1 MAENNPNKVIRIA
14 LVGQPNVGKSLLIN
28 ALCHSSMK
36 VGNFTG
42 VTVEKAEAYTTHQGW
57 TLRFID
63 LPGTYSLYGYSEE
76 EKITKNFVES
86 GGDYDLIVNVADS
99 TNLERNLLLSAQLL
113 EMQKKMILALNMS
126 DEARNEGVKIN
137 AKALSELLGIPS
149 VQVSAHTK
157 ENLESLLDCIVETYQ
172 KEKTPNKRIYSNA
185 IETEILR
192 LEEFIQ
198 SKKDASI
205 ESLNL
210 SARQIAILLLK
221 QEEKTFA
228 ILHEKPIWLEL
239 SQKLQESLNNLY
251 TIYDTPSNKEIF
263 LEDSNA
269 FVQGL
274 VTEIIRYE
282 TKKKQNYTQSIDKI
296 LINKYAGIP
305 IFLFFMWA
313 LFQLTFTLGALP
325 MDMIEDFF
333 GWLGDLVKDNV
344 ESEALASLLADGIL
358 GGVGAVILFLPN
370 IVILF
375 FGIALLET
383 TGYMSRVA
391 FLLDGFFHKFG
402 LHGKSFIPLVSGFG
416 CSVPAFMATR
426 TLKSRKDRLLTL
438 FIINFMSC
446 GARLPVYVL
455 FVGAF
460 FPTQQAGNW
469 LFGIYIL
476 GALLGLVAAKILRI
490 TAFKGP
496 DEPFVMEMPKYR
508 MPNWRL
514 VWFAIYTK
522 AKMYLKKAGT
532 FILAVSILIWFA
544 SSYPAQEETKAT
556 YETKIEQA
564 LDGEE
569 KEKLEFALEERLIE
583 NSYLG
588 MTGKLIEPIFAP
600 MDFDW
605 RMSVA
610 LLSGLAAKEVVIS
623 TMGVL
628 YSLGGEV
635 DEESETLMEV
645 ISNAIPLQA
654 AIAFVL
660 FVMIY
665 NPCLAASVVFGKE
678 AGGFKYVVYL
688 FLFTSVCAYF
698 VALVGYILA
707 GLILN

>member
-1 MAENNPNKVIRIA
+1 MAETKQIRIA

-28 ALCHSSMK
+28 ALCHSTMK
-36 VGNFTG
+36 VGNFPG
-42 VTVEKAEAYTTHQGW
+42 VTVEKAEASTSYKGYVLQ
-57 TLRFID
+57 IVD

-76 EKITKNFVES
+76 EKITKHFVES
-86 GGDYDLIVNVADS
+86 NDYDLIVNVADS

-113 EMQKKMILALNMS
+113 EMQKKMVLVLNMS
-126 DEARNEGVKIN
+126 DEARKEGIKI
-137 AKALSELLGIPS
+137 KTESLSELLGIPS

-157 ENLESLLDCIVETYQ
+157 ENLESLLDVIVATY
-172 KEKTPNKRIYSNA
+172 EKGQNANKRIYSNA
-185 IETEILR
+185 IETEILH
-192 LEEFIQ
+192 LEEFIKN
-198 SKKDASI
+198 KKDVSI
-205 ESLNL
+205 ESLGL

-221 QEEKTFA
+221 QEEKTFQ
-228 ILHEKPIWLEL
+228 ILHKKPIWMEL
-239 SQKLQESLNNLY
+239 SKKLQDSLNNLY

-263 LEDSNA
+263 LEDLNA

-274 VTEIIRYE
+274 ITETVHYE
-282 TKKKQNYTQSIDKI
+282 GKEKQGYTHSIDKI

-305 IFLFFMWA
+305 IFLFFMWV

-325 MDMIEDFF
+325 MDLIDSFF
-333 GWLGDLVKDNV
+333 GWLGESIKEKI
-344 ESEALASLLADGIL
+344 ESESLASLLADGII
-358 GGVGAVILFLPN
+358 GGVGAVVLFLPN

-402 LHGKSFIPLVSGFG
+402 LHGKSFIPLVTGFG

-455 FVGAF
+455 FIGAF
-460 FPTQQAGNW
+460 FPAQQAGNW

-476 GALLGLVAAKILRI
+476 GALLGLVMAKILRL

-532 FILAVSILIWFA
+532 FILAASVLIWFA
-544 SSYPAQEETKAT
+544 SSYPIQEETKEV
-556 YETKIEQA
+556 YESKMEQV
-564 LDGEE
+564 LNEEE
-569 KEKLEFALEERLIE
+569 KEKLAFALEESLIE

-588 MTGKLIEPIFAP
+588 MTGKLIEPVFAP
-600 MDFDW
+600 LDFDW

-635 DEESETLMEV
+635 DEESENLMQV
-645 ISNAIPLQA
+645 IKRAIPLQT
-654 AIAFVL
+654 AIAFIL

-665 NPCLAASVVFGKE
+665 NPCLAATVVFGKE
-678 AGGFKYVVYL
+678 AGGFKYIV
-688 FLFTSVCAYF
+688 FLFVMTTICAYI
-698 VALVGYILA
+698 VAWIGSMLA
-707 GLILN
+707 SAILN

>member
-1 MAENNPNKVIRIA
+1 MEKQTKIIKIA

-28 ALCHSSMK
+28 TLCNSTMK
-36 VGNFTG
+36 VGNFPG
-42 VTVEKAEAYTTHQGW
+42 VTVEKAQANTTYKDYLLQI
-57 TLRFID
+57 ID

-76 EKITKNFVES
+76 EKITKHFVES
-86 GGDYDLIVNVADS
+86 DDYDLIVNVADS

-113 EMQKKMILALNMS
+113 EMQKKMILVLNMS
-126 DEARNEGVKIN
+126 DEARKEGVKIN
-137 AKALSELLGIPS
+137 VKALSELLGIPS

-157 ENLESLLDCIVETYQ
+157 ENLEALLDTIVQTYERGQ
-172 KEKTPNKRIYSNA
+172 STNKRIYSNA
-185 IETEILR
+185 IETEILH
-192 LEEFIQ
+192 LEEFIK
-198 SKKDASI
+198 SKKDASL
-205 ESLNL
+205 ELLHLN
-210 SARQIAILLLK
+210 ARQIAILLLK
-221 QEEKTFA
+221 QDEKTFQ
-228 ILHEKPIWLEL
+228 ILHKKPIWMEL
-239 SQKLQESLNNLY
+239 SQKLQDSLNTLY

-263 LEDSNA
+263 LEDLNA

-274 VTEIIRYE
+274 ITETVRYE
-282 TKKKQNYTQSIDKI
+282 GKEKQGYTHSIDKI

-333 GWLGDLVKDNV
+333 NWFGGLIEDNV
-344 ESEALASLLADGIL
+344 SSKALASLLADGIV
-358 GGVGAVILFLPN
+358 GGVGAVVLFLPN

-402 LHGKSFIPLVSGFG
+402 LHGKSFIPLVTGFG

-460 FPTQQAGNW
+460 FPAQQAGNW

-476 GALLGLVAAKILRI
+476 GAMLGLIMAKILRL

-532 FILAVSILIWFA
+532 FILAASILVWFA
-544 SSYPAQEETKAT
+544 SSYPAQEDTKES

-564 LDGEE
+564 LNE
-569 KEKLEFALEERLIE
+569 KQKENLAFALEESLIE

-588 MTGKLIEPIFAP
+588 QTGKLIEPIFAP
-600 MDFDW
+600 LGFDW
-605 RMSVA
+605 KMSVS

-628 YSLGGEV
+628 YSLGSEV
-635 DEESETLMEV
+635 DEGSENLMQV
-645 ISNAIPLQA
+645 IKSVIPLQT
-654 AIAFVL
+654 AIAFIL
-660 FVMIY
+660 FIMIY
-665 NPCLAASVVFGKE
+665 NPCLAATMVFGKE
-678 AGGFKYVVYL
+678 AGGLKYIVFL
-688 FLFTSVCAYF
+688 FLLTSVSAYI
-698 VALVGYILA
+698 VALFGSMIAGVILHS
-707 GLILN
+707 

>member
-1 MAENNPNKVIRIA
+1 M
-14 LVGQPNVGKSLLIN
+14 GQPNVGKSLLIN
-28 ALCHSSMK
+28 TLCNSTMK
-36 VGNFTG
+36 VGNFPG
-42 VTVEKAEAYTTHQGW
+42 VTVEKAQANTTYKDYLLQI
-57 TLRFID
+57 ID

-76 EKITKNFVES
+76 EKITKHFVES
-86 GGDYDLIVNVADS
+86 DDYDLIVNVADS

-113 EMQKKMILALNMS
+113 EMQKKMILVLNMS
-126 DEARNEGVKIN
+126 DEARKEGVKIN
-137 AKALSELLGIPS
+137 VKALSELLGIPS

-157 ENLESLLDCIVETYQ
+157 ENLEALLDTIVQTYERGQ
-172 KEKTPNKRIYSNA
+172 STNKRIYSNA
-185 IETEILR
+185 IEAEILH
-192 LEEFIQ
+192 LEEFIK
-198 SKKDASI
+198 SKKDASL
-205 ESLNL
+205 ELLHLN
-210 SARQIAILLLK
+210 ARQIAILLLK
-221 QEEKTFA
+221 QDEKTFQ
-228 ILHEKPIWLEL
+228 ILHKKPIWMEL
-239 SQKLQESLNNLY
+239 SQKLQDSLNTLY

-263 LEDSNA
+263 LEDLNA

-274 VTEIIRYE
+274 ITETVRYE
-282 TKKKQNYTQSIDKI
+282 GKEKQGYTHSIDKI

-333 GWLGDLVKDNV
+333 NWFGGLIKDNV
-344 ESEALASLLADGIL
+344 SSEALASLLADGIV
-358 GGVGAVILFLPN
+358 GGVGAVVLFLPN
-370 IVILF
+370 IAILF

-402 LHGKSFIPLVSGFG
+402 LHGKSFIPLVTGFG

-460 FPTQQAGNW
+460 FPAQQAGNW

-476 GALLGLVAAKILRI
+476 GTMLGLVMAKILRL

-532 FILAVSILIWFA
+532 FILAASILVWFA
-544 SSYPAQEETKAT
+544 SSYPTQEDTKES

-564 LDGEE
+564 LNE
-569 KEKLEFALEERLIE
+569 KQKENLAFALEESLIE

-588 MTGKLIEPIFAP
+588 QTGKLIEPIFAP
-600 MDFDW
+600 LGFDW
-605 RMSVA
+605 KMSVS

-628 YSLGGEV
+628 YSLGSEV
-635 DEESETLMEV
+635 DEGSENLMQV
-645 ISNAIPLQA
+645 IKSVIPLQT
-654 AIAFVL
+654 AIAFIL
-660 FVMIY
+660 FIMIY
-665 NPCLAASVVFGKE
+665 NPCLAATMVFGKE
-678 AGGFKYVVYL
+678 AGGLKYIVFL
-688 FLFTSVCAYF
+688 FLLTSVSAYI
-698 VALVGYILA
+698 VALFGSMIAGVILHS
-707 GLILN
+707 

>member
-1 MAENNPNKVIRIA
+1 MAETKQIRIA

-28 ALCHSSMK
+28 ALCHSTMK
-36 VGNFTG
+36 VGNFPG
-42 VTVEKAEAYTTHQGW
+42 VTVEKAEASTSYKGYVLQ
-57 TLRFID
+57 IVD

-76 EKITKNFVES
+76 EKITKHFVES
-86 GGDYDLIVNVADS
+86 NDYDLIVNVADS

-113 EMQKKMILALNMS
+113 EMQKKMVLVLNMS
-126 DEARNEGVKIN
+126 DEARKEGIKI
-137 AKALSELLGIPS
+137 KTESLSELLGIPS

-157 ENLESLLDCIVETYQ
+157 ENLESLLDVIVATY
-172 KEKTPNKRIYSNA
+172 EKGQNANKRIYSNA
-185 IETEILR
+185 IETEILH
-192 LEEFIQ
+192 LEEFIKN
-198 SKKDASI
+198 KKDVSI
-205 ESLNL
+205 ESLGL

-221 QEEKTFA
+221 QEEKTFQ
-228 ILHEKPIWLEL
+228 ILHKKPIWMEL
-239 SQKLQESLNNLY
+239 SKKLQDSLNNLY

-263 LEDSNA
+263 LEDLNA

-274 VTEIIRYE
+274 ITETVHYE
-282 TKKKQNYTQSIDKI
+282 GKEKQGYTHSIDKI

-305 IFLFFMWA
+305 IFLFFMWV

-325 MDMIEDFF
+325 MDLIDSFF
-333 GWLGDLVKDNV
+333 GWLGESIKENI
-344 ESEALASLLADGIL
+344 ESESLASLLADGII
-358 GGVGAVILFLPN
+358 GGVGAVVLFLPN

-402 LHGKSFIPLVSGFG
+402 LHGKSFIPLVTGFG

-460 FPTQQAGNW
+460 FPAQQAGNW

-476 GALLGLVAAKILRI
+476 GALLGLVMAKILRL

-508 MPNWRL
+508 MPTWRL

-532 FILAVSILIWFA
+532 FILAASVLIWFA
-544 SSYPAQEETKAT
+544 SSYPIQEETKEV
-556 YETKIEQA
+556 YESKMEQV
-564 LDGEE
+564 LNEEE
-569 KEKLEFALEERLIE
+569 KEKLAFALEESLIE

-588 MTGKLIEPIFAP
+588 MTGKLIEPVFAP
-600 MDFDW
+600 LDFDW

-635 DEESETLMEV
+635 DEESENLMQV
-645 ISNAIPLQA
+645 IKRAIPLQT
-654 AIAFVL
+654 AIAFIL

-665 NPCLAASVVFGKE
+665 NPCLAATVVFGKE
-678 AGGFKYVVYL
+678 AGGFKYIV
-688 FLFTSVCAYF
+688 FLFVMTTICAYI
-698 VALVGYILA
+698 VAWIGSMLA
-707 GLILN
+707 SAILN

>member
-1 MAENNPNKVIRIA
+1 MNKKAKTIKIA
-14 LVGQPNVGKSLLIN
+14 LIGQPNVGKSLLIN
-28 ALCHSSMK
+28 TLCNSTMK
-36 VGNFTG
+36 VGNFPG
-42 VTVEKAEAYTTHQGW
+42 VTVEKAEASTSYKGYTLQ
-57 TLRFID
+57 IVD

-76 EKITKNFVES
+76 EKVTKHFVES
-86 GGDYDLIVNVADS
+86 NDYDLIVNVVDS

-113 EMQKKMILALNMS
+113 EMQKKMILVLNMS
-126 DEARNEGVKIN
+126 DEARNEGIKIN
-137 AKALSELLGIPS
+137 VKALSELLGISS

-157 ENLESLLDCIVETYQ
+157 ENLESLLDKIIETY
-172 KEKTPNKRIYSNA
+172 EKGQNANKRIYSNA
-185 IETEILR
+185 IETEILH
-192 LEEFIQ
+192 LEEFIK
-198 SKKDASI
+198 SKKDPSL
-205 ESLNL
+205 ESLGLNE
-210 SARQIAILLLK
+210 RQIAILLLK
-221 QEEKTFA
+221 QEEKTFQ
-228 ILHEKPIWLEL
+228 ILHKKPIWMEL
-239 SQKLQESLNNLY
+239 SKRLQDSLNTLY
-251 TIYDTPSNKEIF
+251 TVYDTPSNKEIF
-263 LEDSNA
+263 LEDLNA

-274 VTEIIRYE
+274 ITETVCYE
-282 TKKKQNYTQSIDKI
+282 GREKQSYTHNIDKI

-333 GWLGDLVKDNV
+333 NWFGGLIKNNIHS
-344 ESEALASLLADGIL
+344 ESLASLLADGII
-358 GGVGAVILFLPN
+358 GGVGAVVLFLPN

-391 FLLDGFFHKFG
+391 FLLDGFFHRFG
-402 LHGKSFIPLVSGFG
+402 LHGKSFIPLVTGFG

-460 FPTQQAGNW
+460 FPKQQAGNW

-476 GALLGLVAAKILRI
+476 GAMLGLVVAKILRL

-532 FILAVSILIWFA
+532 FILAASILIWFA
-544 SSYPAQEETKAT
+544 SSYPAQKDTKGA
-556 YETKIEQA
+556 YESKIEQVT
-564 LDGEE
+564 DERE
-569 KEKLEFALEERLIE
+569 KEKLVFALEESLIE

-588 MTGKLIEPIFAP
+588 QTGKLIEPIFAP
-600 MDFDW
+600 LGFDW

-635 DEESETLMEV
+635 DEESESLMQL
-645 ISNAIPLQA
+645 IKNMIPLQT
-654 AIAFVL
+654 AIAFIL
-660 FVMIY
+660 LVMIY
-665 NPCLAASVVFGKE
+665 NPCLAATMVFGKE
-678 AGGFKYVVYL
+678 AGGFKYIVYL
-688 FLFTSVCAYF
+688 FLLTSFCAYI
-698 VALVGYILA
+698 VALFGSMIA
-707 GLILN
+707 GAILN

>member
-1 MAENNPNKVIRIA
+1 MAETKQIRIA

-28 ALCHSSMK
+28 ALCHSTMK
-36 VGNFTG
+36 VGNFPG
-42 VTVEKAEAYTTHQGW
+42 VTVEKAEASTSYKGYVLQ
-57 TLRFID
+57 IVD

-76 EKITKNFVES
+76 EKITKHFVES
-86 GGDYDLIVNVADS
+86 NDYDLIVNVADS

-113 EMQKKMILALNMS
+113 EMQKKMVLVLNMS
-126 DEARNEGVKIN
+126 DEARKEGIKI
-137 AKALSELLGIPS
+137 KTESLSELLGIPS

-157 ENLESLLDCIVETYQ
+157 ENLESLLDVIVATY
-172 KEKTPNKRIYSNA
+172 EKGQNANKRIYSNA
-185 IETEILR
+185 IETEILH
-192 LEEFIQ
+192 LEEFIKN
-198 SKKDASI
+198 KKDVSI
-205 ESLNL
+205 ESLGL

-221 QEEKTFA
+221 QEEKTFQ
-228 ILHEKPIWLEL
+228 ILHKKPIWMEL
-239 SQKLQESLNNLY
+239 SKKLQDSLNNLY

-263 LEDSNA
+263 LEDLNA

-274 VTEIIRYE
+274 ITETVHYE
-282 TKKKQNYTQSIDKI
+282 GKEKQGYTHSIDKI

-305 IFLFFMWA
+305 IFLFFMWV

-325 MDMIEDFF
+325 MDLIDSFF
-333 GWLGDLVKDNV
+333 GWLGESIKEKI
-344 ESEALASLLADGIL
+344 ESESLASLLADGII
-358 GGVGAVILFLPN
+358 GGVGAVVLFLPN

-402 LHGKSFIPLVSGFG
+402 LHGKSFIPLVTGFG

-460 FPTQQAGNW
+460 FPAQQAGNW

-476 GALLGLVAAKILRI
+476 GALLGLVMAKILRL

-508 MPNWRL
+508 TPNWRL

-532 FILAVSILIWFA
+532 FILAASVLIWFA
-544 SSYPAQEETKAT
+544 SFYPIQEETKEV
-556 YETKIEQA
+556 YESKMEQV
-564 LDGEE
+564 LNEEE
-569 KEKLEFALEERLIE
+569 KEKLAFALEESLIE

-588 MTGKLIEPIFAP
+588 MTGKLIEPVFAP
-600 MDFDW
+600 LDFDW

-635 DEESETLMEV
+635 DEESENLMQV
-645 ISNAIPLQA
+645 IKRAIPLQT
-654 AIAFVL
+654 AIAFIL

-665 NPCLAASVVFGKE
+665 NPCLAATVVFGKE
-678 AGGFKYVVYL
+678 AGGFKYIV
-688 FLFTSVCAYF
+688 FLFVMTTICAYI
-698 VALVGYILA
+698 VAWIGSMLA
-707 GLILN
+707 SAILN

>member
-1 MAENNPNKVIRIA
+1 M
-14 LVGQPNVGKSLLIN
+14 
-28 ALCHSSMK
+28 MK
-36 VGNFTG
+36 VGNFPG
-42 VTVEKAEAYTTHQGW
+42 VTVEKAEASTSYKGYVLQ
-57 TLRFID
+57 IVD

-76 EKITKNFVES
+76 EKITKHFVES
-86 GGDYDLIVNVADS
+86 NDYDLIVNVADS

-113 EMQKKMILALNMS
+113 EMQKKMVLVLNMS
-126 DEARNEGVKIN
+126 DEARKEGIKI
-137 AKALSELLGIPS
+137 KTESLSELLGIPS

-157 ENLESLLDCIVETYQ
+157 ENLESLLDVIVATY
-172 KEKTPNKRIYSNA
+172 EKGQNANKRIYSNA
-185 IETEILR
+185 IETEILH
-192 LEEFIQ
+192 LEEFIKN
-198 SKKDASI
+198 KKDVSI
-205 ESLNL
+205 ESLGL

-221 QEEKTFA
+221 QEEKTFQ
-228 ILHEKPIWLEL
+228 ILHKKPIWMEL
-239 SQKLQESLNNLY
+239 SKKLQDSLNNLY

-263 LEDSNA
+263 LEDLNA

-274 VTEIIRYE
+274 ITETVHYE
-282 TKKKQNYTQSIDKI
+282 GKEKQGYTHSIDKI

-305 IFLFFMWA
+305 IFLFFMWV

-325 MDMIEDFF
+325 MDLIDSFF
-333 GWLGDLVKDNV
+333 GWLGESIKEKI
-344 ESEALASLLADGIL
+344 ESESLASLLADGII
-358 GGVGAVILFLPN
+358 GGVGAVVLFLPN

-402 LHGKSFIPLVSGFG
+402 LHGKSFIPLVTGFG

-460 FPTQQAGNW
+460 FPAQQAGNW

-476 GALLGLVAAKILRI
+476 GALLGLVMAKILRL

-532 FILAVSILIWFA
+532 FILAASVLIWFA
-544 SSYPAQEETKAT
+544 SSYPIQEETKEV
-556 YETKIEQA
+556 YESKMEQV
-564 LDGEE
+564 LNEEE
-569 KEKLEFALEERLIE
+569 KEKLAFALEESLIE

-588 MTGKLIEPIFAP
+588 MTGKLIEPVFAP
-600 MDFDW
+600 LDFDW

-635 DEESETLMEV
+635 DEESENLMQV
-645 ISNAIPLQA
+645 IKRAIPLQT
-654 AIAFVL
+654 AIAFIL

-665 NPCLAASVVFGKE
+665 NPCLAATVVFGKE
-678 AGGFKYVVYL
+678 AGGFKYIV
-688 FLFTSVCAYF
+688 FLFVMTTICAYI
-698 VALVGYILA
+698 VAWIGSMLA
-707 GLILN
+707 SAILN

>member
-1 MAENNPNKVIRIA
+1 M
-14 LVGQPNVGKSLLIN
+14 GQPNVGKSLLIN
-28 ALCHSSMK
+28 TLCNSTMK
-36 VGNFTG
+36 VGNFPG
-42 VTVEKAEAYTTHQGW
+42 VTVEKAQANTTYKDYLLQI
-57 TLRFID
+57 ID

-76 EKITKNFVES
+76 EKITKHFVES
-86 GGDYDLIVNVADS
+86 DDYDLIVNVADS

-113 EMQKKMILALNMS
+113 EMQKKMILVLNMS
-126 DEARNEGVKIN
+126 DEARKEGVKIN
-137 AKALSELLGIPS
+137 VKALSELLGIPS

-157 ENLESLLDCIVETYQ
+157 ENLEALLDTIVQTYERGQ
-172 KEKTPNKRIYSNA
+172 STNKRIYSNA
-185 IETEILR
+185 IETEILH
-192 LEEFIQ
+192 LEEFIK
-198 SKKDASI
+198 SKKDASL
-205 ESLNL
+205 ELLHLN
-210 SARQIAILLLK
+210 ARQIAILLLK
-221 QEEKTFA
+221 QDEKTFQ
-228 ILHEKPIWLEL
+228 ILHKKPIWMEL
-239 SQKLQESLNNLY
+239 SQKLQDSLNTLY

-263 LEDSNA
+263 LEDLNA

-274 VTEIIRYE
+274 ITETVRYE
-282 TKKKQNYTQSIDKI
+282 GKEKQGYTHSIDKI

-333 GWLGDLVKDNV
+333 NWFGGLIEDNV
-344 ESEALASLLADGIL
+344 SSKALASLLADGIV
-358 GGVGAVILFLPN
+358 GGVGAVVLFLPN

-402 LHGKSFIPLVSGFG
+402 LHGKSFIPLVTGFG

-460 FPTQQAGNW
+460 FPAQQAGNW

-476 GALLGLVAAKILRI
+476 GAMLGLIMAKILRL

-532 FILAVSILIWFA
+532 FILAASILVWFA
-544 SSYPAQEETKAT
+544 SSYPAQEDTKES

-564 LDGEE
+564 LNE
-569 KEKLEFALEERLIE
+569 KQKENLAFALEESLIE

-588 MTGKLIEPIFAP
+588 QTGKLIEPIFAP
-600 MDFDW
+600 LGFDW
-605 RMSVA
+605 KMSVS

-628 YSLGGEV
+628 YSLGSEV
-635 DEESETLMEV
+635 DEGSENLMQV
-645 ISNAIPLQA
+645 IKSVIPLQT
-654 AIAFVL
+654 AIAFIL
-660 FVMIY
+660 FIMIY
-665 NPCLAASVVFGKE
+665 NPCLAATMVFGKE
-678 AGGFKYVVYL
+678 AGGLKYIVFL
-688 FLFTSVCAYF
+688 FLLTSVSAYI
-698 VALVGYILA
+698 VALFGSMIAGVILHS
-707 GLILN
+707 

>member
-1 MAENNPNKVIRIA
+1 MNERQEKVIKIA

-28 ALCHSSMK
+28 ALCHSNMK

-42 VTVEKAEAYTTHQGW
+42 VTVEKAEASTTHKGY
-57 TLRFID
+57 TLQIID

-76 EKITKNFVES
+76 EKIAKNFVES
-86 GGDYDLIVNVADS
+86 KDYDLIVNVADS

-126 DEARNEGVKIN
+126 DEARKEGIKIN

-157 ENLESLLDCIVETYQ
+157 ENLELLLDSIVEMHTMGQ
-172 KEKTPNKRIYSNA
+172 STNKRIYSNA
-185 IETEILR
+185 IETEILH
-192 LEEFIQ
+192 LEEFIA
-198 SKKDASI
+198 SKKDSSI
-205 ESLNL
+205 ESLQL

-221 QEEKTFA
+221 QDEKIFA

-263 LEDSNA
+263 LDDLNA

-274 VTEIIRYE
+274 ITETIGYE
-282 TKKKQNYTQSIDKI
+282 TKKAHNYTHTIDKI

-325 MDMIEDFF
+325 MDLIEDFF

-344 ESEALASLLADGIL
+344 PNEALSSLLADGIL
-358 GGVGAVILFLPN
+358 GGVGAVVLFLPN

-402 LHGKSFIPLVSGFG
+402 LHGKSFIPLVTGFG

-460 FPTQQAGNW
+460 FPAQLAGNW

-476 GALLGLVAAKILRI
+476 GALLGLIMAKILRL
-490 TAFKGP
+490 TAFRGA

-532 FILAVSILIWFA
+532 FILAASILIWFA
-544 SSYPAQEETKAT
+544 SSYPAQDETKAA
-556 YETKIEQA
+556 YASKIEQTSDDEA
-564 LDGEE
+564 KEE
-569 KEKLEFALEERLIE
+569 LTFALEESLIE

-600 MDFDW
+600 LGFDW

-628 YSLGGEV
+628 YSLGSDI
-635 DEESETLMEV
+635 DEESETLME
-645 ISNAIPLQA
+645 IIKNAIPLQTA
-654 AIAFVL
+654 VAFIL
-660 FVMIY
+660 FIMIY
-665 NPCLAASVVFGKE
+665 NPCLAATVVFGKE
-678 AGGFKYVVYL
+678 AGGLKHIMFLFLLTNICAYVVAL
-688 FLFTSVCAYF
+688 FGSL
-698 VALVGYILA
+698 IA
-707 GLILN
+707 GIILNG